1 MYKSSQNPHQE
12 MPHQVRHEEKDVRHE
27 AKGKTLNHQTPH
39 SGLDPEPP
47 IGFPPSVQVDLFNYL
62 KPQQREDLRPYLR
75 LIKPQYQEKL
85 CVSLLD
91 YLEGHGL
98 TTLSEPVLQML
109 QEHIVAVCRLR
120 PLTSSRFKVQ
130 GSNEPKSLRTIIK
143 QLFPGLIPSCA
154 PHSVLDTESPQQ
166 KEMPH
171 QVRHEEKT
179 VRHEDKGKRHETTPH
194 SGLEPES
201 PSTINPNRSTLN
213 L

>member
-1 MYKSSQNPHQE
+1 MTEVIQPSTY
-12 MPHQVRHEEKDVRHE
+12 
-27 AKGKTLNHQTPH
+27 
-39 SGLDPEPP
+39 
-47 IGFPPSVQVDLFNYL
+47 PPSVQVDLFNYL

-120 PLTSSRFKVQ
+120 PLTSRQ
-130 GSNEPKSLRTIIK
+130 PKSLGTIIK
-143 QLFPGLIPSCA
+143 QLFPQLSSLNPKQNS
-154 PHSVLDTESPQQ
+154 L
-166 KEMPH
+166 
-171 QVRHEEKT
+171 
-179 VRHEDKGKRHETTPH
+179 
-194 SGLEPES
+194 
-201 PSTINPNRSTLN
+201 NPNPSTLN